1 MNIEIVKLRS
11 DAILPEY
18 QTEHAAGMDL
28 HACLDAPKVL
38 ESMER
43 AIIATGIAVA
53 VPVGYEAQVRARSGL
68 SIKHGVTVV
77 NGVGTVDSD
86 YRGEVGVL
94 VVNLGKDPFTVEP
107 GMRIAQMV
115 IARHERASW
124 QLVEALAVTDRGT
137 AGYGS
142 TGK

>member
-38 ESMER
+38 EPMER

>member
-11 DAILPEY
+11 DAILPGY

-38 ESMER
+38 EPMER

-94 VVNLGKDPFTVEP
+94 VVNLGKDPFIVEP

>member
-38 ESMER
+38 EPMER

-94 VVNLGKDPFTVEP
+94 VVNLGKDPFIVEP